1 MINLKNILDTI
12 GADAEDAMPAI
23 VATLGISNFPE
34 YCFGPPRDD
43 KKSTC
48 AVMYDPLL
56 SIDVVEA
63 RIPILFYLQ
72 LYEID
77 YETALLYCSAIQ
89 NFISGYDAHKIGMLY
104 VDALNIDII
113 PIERERST
121 LCYVSVTFV
130 NPKDSCDD

>member
-1 MINLKNILDTI
+1 MINLKNIINTI
-12 GADAEDAMPAI
+12 GADIEDAMPAL
-23 VATLGISNFPE
+23 ALSLGIPDFTE

-63 RIPILFYLQ
+63 RLPILFYLQ
-72 LYEID
+72 LYEVD

-89 NFISGYDAHKIGMLY
+89 SFIAGYDANRIGMVY
-104 VDALNIDII
+104 VDGLNIDII

>member
-1 MINLKNILDTI
+1 MINLKEIINTI
-12 GADAEDAMPAI
+12 GAAIEDQLPAI
-23 VATLGISNFPE
+23 LSPLGLADFKE
-34 YCFGPPRDD
+34 YVYGPPRDD